1 MALIDCPECGRE
13 VSSSA
18 AVCPVCAYPVSTGTP
33 PVPPTAL
40 REPPAEPPG
49 LSPSPSEFVAAV
61 TWWKTAIPLLG
72 RVVLGVMLAAIGGD
86 EEGSV
91 AAVIGGVII
100 AGSAIPA
107 WYRDKIERLKA
118 GREAPGLDDR
128 FADRMADLEHRQ
140 QVQMDRLEQ
149 MHSEQMADLEERV
162 DFAERLLT
170 KHSAQPSPSRE

>member
-40 REPPAEPPG
+40 REPPKY
-49 LSPSPSEFVAAV
+49 

-91 AAVIGGVII
+91 AAVIGGTVI

-107 WYRDKIERLKA
+107 WYRAKIERLKA
-118 GREAPGLDDR
+118 GRAAEGLDDR
-128 FADRMADLEHRQ
+128 FADRMAELEHRQ
-140 QVQMDRLEQ
+140 QDQMDRLEQ
-149 MHSEQMADLEERV
+149 MHTEQMADLEERI

-170 KHSAQPSPSRE
+170 KQSHLPPSNQE

>member
-33 PVPPTAL
+33 PVPPRAVS
-40 REPPAEPPG
+40 EPPKYR
-49 LSPSPSEFVAAV
+49 
-61 TWWKTAIPLLG
+61 WWKTTIPLLG

-118 GREAPGLDDR
+118 GRAAEGLDDR

-149 MHSEQMADLEERV
+149 MHTEQMADLEERI

-170 KHSAQPSPSRE
+170 KQSALPPHTPD